1 MKFLV
6 CLWLCVL
13 INSASIGQ
21 VNLVPNP
28 SFENVSTCPNNP
40 GQLLFANG
48 WYSTT
53 PSTPDL
59 FNACCSISPY
69 WVDVPQSAVGWQYA
83 RTGEGYAGIG
93 TSPLDTN
100 VSTGNVREYIST
112 RLLDSL
118 QAGQKYCAE
127 FYVSLADSS
136 IWAVDQIGA
145 VFTVN
150 DPYDSS
156 VIFDVLPLSPQVES
170 PFGVI
175 INDTSAWVKIEGSF
189 IATGGEEYIV
199 IGIFRRYLELS
210 IDTLHFGS
218 WAWAY
223 YYIDDV
229 SVYACP
235 DEISFLNIPT
245 GFSPNGDDVN
255 DVFAASDTNLSFYS
269 CKIYNRWG
277 NLVFESNPS
286 LKTWN
291 GQYQGGNCVE
301 GTYYYIIEA
310 VGVDDKKYFKKG
322 FLTLVR

>member
-28 SFENVSTCPNNP
+28 SFENISTCPNNP
-40 GQLLFANG
+40 AQINFTNN
-48 WYSTT
+48 WFS
-53 PSTPDL
+53 PSWNTPDL
-59 FNACCSISPY
+59 YNTCCSNIPY
-69 WVDVPQSAVGWQYA
+69 WVDIPKNWTGWQHA
-83 RTGEGYAGIG
+83 RTGEGYAGFG
-93 TSPLDTN
+93 N
-100 VSTGNVREYIST
+100 GAFVSFSNDGRDYIST
-112 RLLDSL
+112 RLSNTLVT
-118 QAGQKYCAE
+118 GQKYCVE

-136 IWAVDQIGA
+136 VWAIDQLGIA
-145 VFTVN
+145 FT
-150 DPYDSS
+150 DTIESQLTLDS
-156 VIFDVLPLSPQVES
+156 IPFLPQVES
-170 PFGVI
+170 PKGLL
-175 INDTSAWVKIEGSF
+175 INDTANWTKISGTFVAIGTERYITIGVFHSKNF
-189 IATGGEEYIV
+189 LLIDSLEY
-199 IGIFRRYLELS
+199 GTWY
-210 IDTLHFGS
+210 
-218 WAWAY
+218 WAY

-235 DEISFLNIPT
+235 DEISSLNIPT

-286 LKTWN
+286 LQTWN
-291 GQYQGGNCVE
+291 GQYQGGDCVE

-310 VGVDDKKYFKKG
+310 VGIDDKKYLKKG